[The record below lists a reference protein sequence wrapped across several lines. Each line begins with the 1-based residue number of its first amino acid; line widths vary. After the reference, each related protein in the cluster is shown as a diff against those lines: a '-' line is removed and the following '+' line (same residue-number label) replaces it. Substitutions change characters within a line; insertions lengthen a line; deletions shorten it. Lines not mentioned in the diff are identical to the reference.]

1 MPEESITYDLAVIG
15 AGAAG
20 LTASQTAAVLGW
32 RVALIEGKHIGGD
45 CTWVGCVPSKALLTV
60 ARRVYQA
67 RHSAHMGVYSDN
79 VRVDFEGAMAFVK
92 RTIAEIYAE
101 ETPEALR
108 ALGVDVYEAYAS
120 FQDAHT
126 LSLSDGRTLRAKRF
140 IIASGAKSIIP
151 EGMSDAPYLTHET
164 LFDLTT
170 LPAHLLIVGGGAIG
184 VEMAQAFTRLGSQV
198 TLCTD
203 QDRLL
208 IAEDLEVSAFAQDML
223 TREGVRVHTNAKALR
238 AGRQADGVRLE
249 TTNGTFDGSH
259 MLIAT
264 GKAPDVRAL
273 HPERANIAT
282 TAQGALVLSPTL
294 QTSQPHIYASGD
306 VTGRPFY
313 THAAGSEASAAVL
326 NLLLPF
332 KSRKAEQAPRA
343 LFTSPEIAQVG
354 QTEAE
359 ARAQHKRVFVT
370 RLPFHR
376 VDRAM
381 TEAQPEGWLKLVHG
395 QYGKLYGATIVGM
408 NAADMANEWLAILN
422 KGGRVSDMFF
432 TAHIYPSFGSSNS
445 ILAAEFLRH
454 MAHHTPLGRW
464 IRRIV
469 SKR

>member
-1 MPEESITYDLAVIG
+1 MPKETILYDLAVIG

-20 LTASQTAAVLGW
+20 LTASQSAAVLGW

-45 CTWVGCVPSKALLTV
+45 CTWVGCVPSKALLAV
-60 ARRVYQA
+60 ARRVYQT
-67 RHSAHMGVYSDN
+67 RQSAHMGVYSDG
-79 VRVDFEGAMAFVK
+79 VRVDFEGVMAFVK

-126 LSLSDGRTLRAKRF
+126 LTLSDGRVLRAKRF
-140 IIASGAKSIIP
+140 IIAIGAKSNIP
-151 EGMSDAPYLTHET
+151 DGMSNVPYLTHET

-170 LPAHLLIVGGGAIG
+170 LPSHLLIAGGGAIG
-184 VEMAQAFTRLGSQV
+184 VEMAQAFVRLGSQV

-208 IAEDLEVSAFAQDML
+208 ITEDAEVSAFAKEML
-223 TREGVRVHTNAKALR
+223 TREGVRIHTHA
-238 AGRQADGVRLE
+238 QAQSAHGQTGNIHLE
-249 TTNGTFDGSH
+249 TTQGTFTGSH
-259 MLIAT
+259 LLIAI
-264 GKAPDVRAL
+264 GKTPDVRAL

-282 TAQGALVLSPTL
+282 TPQGELVLTPTL
-294 QTSQPHIYASGD
+294 RTSQPHIYACGD
-306 VTGRPFY
+306 VTGKPLY

-332 KSRKAEQAPRA
+332 KSQKATNAPRA

-354 QTEAE
+354 LTEEE
-359 ARAQHKRVFVT
+359 ARAKHKSVFVT

-395 QYGKLYGATIVGM
+395 QYGRLYGATIVGM

-445 ILAAEFLRH
+445 ILAGEFLRH

-469 SKR
+469 KRL